1 MILDDIVADRK
12 KEYEII
18 EEKLPLDELIKKIK
32 IDENPIHKL
41 YDLCA
46 KKDFIYICECKK
58 ASPSKGLIEPDYHPD
73 IQARVYSKSGADMI
87 SCLTEPKYF
96 LGSNEDLAK
105 VIKNKG
111 NSLVLRKDF
120 IFSEYQIYESKYL
133 GVDTILL
140 ICAILDKDTL
150 KKYLDLAHKLGLSCL
165 VETHNENEITMAK
178 ECGAKVIG
186 VNNRNLKDF
195 SVDNSLSLKLRE
207 KYPDLFLISES
218 GVKDINDI
226 KNIKNSKLNGV
237 LMGEVLMRSKNPEKT
252 LKEFIKC

>member
-12 KEYEII
+12 KEYEKI
-18 EEKLPLDELIKKIK
+18 EKELPLDELIKKIK

-73 IQARVYSKSGADMI
+73 IQARIYSKSGADMI

-96 LGSNEDLAK
+96 LGSNFDLAK

-120 IFSEYQIYESKYL
+120 IFSEYQIYEMEPS
-133 GVDTILL
+133 
-140 ICAILDKDTL
+140 A
-150 KKYLDLAHKLGLSCL
+150 
-165 VETHNENEITMAK
+165 
-178 ECGAKVIG
+178 
-186 VNNRNLKDF
+186 
-195 SVDNSLSLKLRE
+195 LR
-207 KYPDLFLISES
+207 
-218 GVKDINDI
+218 
-226 KNIKNSKLNGV
+226 
-237 LMGEVLMRSKNPEKT
+237 RT
-252 LKEFIKC
+252 R

>member
-1 MILDDIVADRK
+1 
-12 KEYEII
+12 
-18 EEKLPLDELIKKIK
+18 
-32 IDENPIHKL
+32 
-41 YDLCA
+41 
-46 KKDFIYICECKK
+46 
-58 ASPSKGLIEPDYHPD
+58 
-73 IQARVYSKSGADMI
+73 MI

>member
-12 KEYEII
+12 KEYEKI
-18 EEKLPLDELIKKIK
+18 EKELPLDELIKKIK

-73 IQARVYSKSGADMI
+73 IQARIYSKSGADMI

-96 LGSNEDLAK
+96 LGSNLDLAK

-165 VETHNENEITMAK
+165 VETHNEDEIAMAK

-237 LMGEVLMRSKNPEKT
+237 LMGEVLMRSKDPEKT

>member
-12 KEYEII
+12 KEYEKI
-18 EEKLPLDELIKKIK
+18 EKELPLDELIKKIN
-32 IDENPIHKL
+32 IDENPTHKL

-73 IQARVYSKSGADMI
+73 IQARIYSKSGADMI

-96 LGSNEDLAK
+96 LGSNLDLAK

-165 VETHNENEITMAK
+165 VETHNEDEIAMAK

-237 LMGEVLMRSKNPEKT
+237 LMGEVLMRSKDPEKT

>member
-12 KEYEII
+12 KEYEKI
-18 EEKLPLDELIKKIK
+18 EKELPLDELIKKIK

-73 IQARVYSKSGADMI
+73 IQARIYSRSGADMI

-96 LGSNEDLAK
+96 LGSNLDLAK

-165 VETHNENEITMAK
+165 VETHNEDEIAMAK

-237 LMGEVLMRSKNPEKT
+237 LMGEVLMRSKDPEKT

>member
-12 KEYEII
+12 KEYEKI
-18 EEKLPLDELIKKIK
+18 EKKLPLDELIKKIK

-46 KKDFIYICECKK
+46 KNDFIYICECKK

-73 IQARVYSKSGADMI
+73 IQARIYSKSGADMI

-96 LGSNEDLAK
+96 LGSNLDLAK

-165 VETHNENEITMAK
+165 VETHNEDEIAMAK

-237 LMGEVLMRSKNPEKT
+237 LMGEVLMRSKDPEKT

>member
-12 KEYEII
+12 KEYEKI
-18 EEKLPLDELIKKIK
+18 EKELPLDELIKKIK

-73 IQARVYSKSGADMI
+73 IQTRIYSKSGADMI

-96 LGSNEDLAK
+96 LGSNLDLAK

-165 VETHNENEITMAK
+165 VETHNEDEITMAK

-226 KNIKNSKLNGV
+226 KNIKNSKINGV
-237 LMGEVLMRSKNPEKT
+237 LMGEVLMRSNDPEKT